1 MSLLD
6 QLANFVRDTTTAS
19 VDSTQTTIPVSN
31 ASLFPDPATGN
42 DPYNVVVWDVDAH
55 PRPDQDADV
64 EVLRV
69 TGRDTGTN
77 DLTVTRGQ
85 EGTTGASH
93 PSGSAIHL
101 ARTSKWTSDAR
112 DALMTVAEPSAAL
125 DGGESLELAVRV
137 PDGSTLEV
145 YRWGAFQ
152 VSDGTAPTGLDCE
165 LLDGADTV
173 QASENTANTESDAA
187 PVASYTNSSGSVSVF
202 KLRALNGTGGT
213 IGSPGV
219 SFRAVWR
226 VI

>member
-1 MSLLD
+1 M
-6 QLANFVRDTTTAS
+6 TA
-19 VDSTQTTIPVSN
+19 
-31 ASLFPDPATGN
+31 
-42 DPYNVVVWDVDAH
+42 
-55 PRPDQDADV
+55 
-64 EVLRV
+64 
-69 TGRDTGTN
+69 
-77 DLTVTRGQ
+77 
-85 EGTTGASH
+85 
-93 PSGSAIHL
+93 
-101 ARTSKWTSDAR
+101 
-112 DALMTVAEPSAAL
+112 AEPSAAL
-125 DGGESLELAVRV
+125 DDTESIELAVRV